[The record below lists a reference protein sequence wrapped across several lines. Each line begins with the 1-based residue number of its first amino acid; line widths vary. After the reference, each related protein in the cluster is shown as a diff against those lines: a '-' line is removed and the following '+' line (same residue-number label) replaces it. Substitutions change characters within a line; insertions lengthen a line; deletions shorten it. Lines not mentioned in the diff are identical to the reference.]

1 MLSYEKNDPAQ
12 LAPLI
17 EGTFAALESKSVR
30 QINPF
35 QFLEIGFQSAVRH
48 YRTGALL
55 WIVGLDGL
63 LGAEKRDVFKARLGR
78 LLGKDTF
85 VFPEDYVGR
94 QPIYTVDFV
103 AGKTFDWRNLLAHGK
118 EILEAYRQPLER
130 FEFEPAE
137 LSYLAVEKWTHE
149 TLYCESALFML
160 LASLRKIIMDGL
172 LPTLGNK
179 REWDHWINS

>member
-1 MLSYEKNDPAQ
+1 MVGFQLWCPQGWDGVLIGAHRTDTGLNVETVEVAGQVSQLPLGPYVELQKSDPVQ

-48 YRTGALL
+48 YRTGDLL

-78 LLGKDTF
+78 
-85 VFPEDYVGR
+85 
-94 QPIYTVDFV
+94 
-103 AGKTFDWRNLLAHGK
+103 W
-118 EILEAYRQPLER
+118 
-130 FEFEPAE
+130 
-137 LSYLAVEKWTHE
+137 
-149 TLYCESALFML
+149 
-160 LASLRKIIMDGL
+160 
-172 LPTLGNK
+172 
-179 REWDHWINS
+179 